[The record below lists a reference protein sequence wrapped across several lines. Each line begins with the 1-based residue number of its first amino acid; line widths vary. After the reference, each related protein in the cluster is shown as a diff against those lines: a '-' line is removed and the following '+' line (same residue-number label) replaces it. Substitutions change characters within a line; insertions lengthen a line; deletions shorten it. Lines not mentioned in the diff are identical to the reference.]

1 MGTLQEWPVFVWL
14 CTYISTYLEYQY
26 VSFSRN
32 VLGTKN
38 LGDILSERES
48 IANMMQ
54 STLDEATDPW
64 GVKVERV
71 EVWVTYFFWCFCD
84 LVPDLTISWNNVW
97 LISNAFLFFL
107 STFLIAIRTQ
117 GPYSKFN
124 HQLKE
129 KQSNWIPPC
138 SKNLI
143 IWKVIWIS
151 FVWLTINVIENIL
164 IHS

>member
-84 LVPDLTISWNNVW
+84 LVPDLTKVVVGFKIGASNNR
-97 LISNAFLFFL
+97 NAFTKFAILEIRANFTFRFGISASMISISASYKFKRL
-107 STFLIAIRTQ
+107 KRYNGNSTQNPSR
-117 GPYSKFN
+117 
-124 HQLKE
+124 
-129 KQSNWIPPC
+129 C
-138 SKNLI
+138 
-143 IWKVIWIS
+143 
-151 FVWLTINVIENIL
+151 
-164 IHS
+164 